1 MPDTYFR
8 FRDARVAGG
17 GRLEADERVEVL
29 VGLAVVEVAG
39 VVEVGSEVGVGVVV
53 VAGSEDVVATVV
65 MEAGDVV
72 IGVMAVAGVG
82 VTALSLLSVVAV
94 MTGVMTKRGSEGR

>member
-17 GRLEADERVEVL
+17 GRLEADERVDVL
-29 VGLAVVEVAG
+29 VGLAVVEGAG
-39 VVEVGSEVGVGVVV
+39 VVEVEAEVGVGVVV
-53 VAGSEDVVATVV
+53 VAGAEDVVATVV
-65 MEAGDVV
+65 IEVGDVV
-72 IGVMAVAGVG
+72 IGVVAVAGVE
-82 VTALSLLSVVAV
+82 VTELSLLSLVAV